1 MQQDIQDNMHAY
13 DVVKGNEQDRSWCE
27 IFRFG
32 AEEKR
37 VPSIVYKC
45 YTSM

>member
-1 MQQDIQDNMHAY
+1 MQQDIQDNVHAY
-13 DVVKGNEQDRSWCE
+13 DVVKGNEQDGRWCK

-37 VPSIVYKC
+37 VPSIVY
-45 YTSM
+45 

>member
-1 MQQDIQDNMHAY
+1 MQQDIQDNVHAH
-13 DVVKGNEQDRSWCE
+13 DVVKGNEQDRSLCE

-37 VPSIVYKC
+37 VSSIVYKC

>member
-1 MQQDIQDNMHAY
+1 MQQDIQDNVHAY
-13 DVVKGNEQDRSWCE
+13 DVVKGNEQDRSWYE

-32 AEEKR
+32 AEKER